1 MCTPSLKIDPHT
13 RKYCPADTPAGTVS
27 AVKVNSPAVGSSY
40 RSKKLCV
47 YLHSSGT
54 VMQSHPLA
62 GQTVSAGVMVWTEMP
77 SRYSANR
84 VTPVMAKLSD
94 TAVV

>member
-1 MCTPSLKIDPHT
+1 MHRTGQSSFACTRTALAQSCGGHLLKTGDH
-13 RKYCPADTPAGTVS
+13 
-27 AVKVNSPAVGSSY
+27 SP
-40 RSKKLCV
+40 
-47 YLHSSGT
+47 
-54 VMQSHPLA
+54 
-62 GQTVSAGVMVWTEMP
+62 GVMVWTEMP

>member
-1 MCTPSLKIDPHT
+1 M
-13 RKYCPADTPAGTVS
+13 GT
-27 AVKVNSPAVGSSY
+27 AEAITTAVGSSY
-40 RSKKLCV
+40 RSKKFRV
-47 YLHSSGT
+47 YTHSSGT
-54 VMQSHPLA
+54 VMRGHLLA
-62 GQTVSAGVMVWTEMP
+62 GQTDSPGVMVWTEMP